1 MLLVPPVISLPGVQ
15 YLHTAGV
22 IHRDLKPGNI
32 LVNSN
37 CRVKICDFGFARAV
51 DPNQKKAM
59 TMEVSALAWGIKGD
73 CSLQEEAT
81 EH

>member
-1 MLLVPPVISLPGVQ
+1 MTDTSPFPSLPGVK

-51 DPNQKKAM
+51 DPNQRKAM
-59 TMEVSALAWGIKGD
+59 TMEVRMCMCVCLHWCGVPKSSVL
-73 CSLQEEAT
+73 
-81 EH
+81 